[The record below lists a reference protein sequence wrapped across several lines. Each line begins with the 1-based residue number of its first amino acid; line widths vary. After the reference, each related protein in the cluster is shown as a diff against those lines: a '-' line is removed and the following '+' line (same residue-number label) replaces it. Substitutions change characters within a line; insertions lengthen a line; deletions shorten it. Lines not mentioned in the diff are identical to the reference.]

1 MSGKRRRYES
11 SWDMKQDKIP
21 PPESNDSRRP
31 SWEGNRKVPRYDDI
45 SRDNK
50 HRTFDNEWG
59 KQHTTYRDRS
69 RSPIQSRSRSRGRE
83 WESRRSPFY
92 DDRHKSND
100 YGDDVRYNSRG
111 DNMKESWRHRSDHL
125 SGGGS
130 RYSRFPHHKDDR
142 NHHHHHHDDGDDDR
156 CRSNRVTKIQCKFF
170 AVGKCYRDNCKF
182 SHDASA
188 LDSQDYDRRSHDN
201 IRAHKNSTWHHHHHH
216 HDQQPHASDLSEK
229 KKSWGGPTWDD
240 VESGG
245 FDENKKTTWE
255 WDSHDKKKS
264 WDEDDDDASNPNL
277 DSKNRSW
284 NGPSWD
290 DDDHE
295 KTKSKSWNGPSW
307 DDLGLNRKGCEKN
320 DCFLPKQHN
329 VANDSHI
336 NNENIV
342 SEEEPNKQILTSVE
356 EQVEELV
363 GNLAEQ
369 EQEHINTEKVE
380 KGSIGN
386 DEKSTQQ
393 CREIDTNR
401 RSRDDDGEKSSGYG
415 NDVRSNSGG
424 DNLKKESW
432 SHRQDYSRSSSHNR
446 NSRNHYDDGDDVKDD
461 RCHQS
466 NRVTKIQCKF
476 FASGNCKRD
485 DCKFSHDVSDA
496 RNYDRRSHDNPQA
509 HKKMTWHDD
518 DLKASDLS
526 EKNKSSWNGPT
537 WDDVESG
544 SFKKTTWES
553 QNCDDKKKSTTR
565 DDMSNPNL
573 DNKNR
578 SWDDVE
584 SGGFNET
591 KKTTW
596 ESQNCDDKRKSTTRD
611 DMSNVNLDNKNKNGS
626 WNEVDA
632 SKSNAKS
639 GNNIDEKSKSWV
651 KKDNNSN
658 NNKMRNEKN
667 DHFLPQQHNVVV
679 DDSDLKNDNIVSE
692 EPNQQILT
700 TEQNLTNAID
710 YLKSLPNSTTHNQEG
725 NIGNK
730 IENGKTPKKKQEEP
744 VGKRNAKQEEEH
756 EKGKEGNNGNDEKC
770 MRQFRA
776 ALVEFVKEILKPK
789 WKEGRMTRE
798 VYKSVVKKVIDKIT
812 TTIQQVQIPKTQPK
826 IELYLSHSKPKITK
840 LVEAYVEKLVKA

>member
-1 MSGKRRRYES
+1 MSGKRRRSET

-31 SWEGNRKVPRYDDI
+31 SWEGNRKVPRNDDI
-45 SRDNK
+45 RRDNK
-50 HRTFDNEWG
+50 HRNFDDEWG

-100 YGDDVRYNSRG
+100 YGDDVRNNARC

-125 SGGGS
+125 SGGS

-142 NHHHHHHDDGDDDR
+142 NHDDDDDDDDR
-156 CRSNRVTKIQCKFF
+156 CRSNRVTKIPCKFF

-188 LDSQDYDRRSHDN
+188 SDSQDYDRRSHEN
-201 IRAHKNSTWHHHHHH
+201 IRAHKNRTWHHD
-216 HDQQPHASDLSEK
+216 HDQHPHASDLYEK
-229 KKSWGGPTWDD
+229 KKSW
-240 VESGG
+240 ESGG

-264 WDEDDDDASNPNL
+264 WDNDDASNPNL
-277 DSKNRSW
+277 DNKNRSW
-284 NGPSWD
+284 NGPSW

-295 KTKSKSWNGPSW
+295 KTKSKSWNGPLW
-307 DDLGLNRKGCEKN
+307 DDSGLNKKSCEKN
-320 DCFLPKQHN
+320 DYFLPKQHN

-356 EQVEELV
+356 EQVENGKSPKKKQEV
-363 GNLAEQ
+363 IGNLAENAQQ

-393 CREIDTNR
+393 CREIDPNR
-401 RSRDDDGEKSSGYG
+401 SSRDDDGEKSSGYG

-446 NSRNHYDDGDDVKDD
+446 NSRNHYDDDE
-461 RCHQS
+461 
-466 NRVTKIQCKF
+466 
-476 FASGNCKRD
+476 
-485 DCKFSHDVSDA
+485 A
-496 RNYDRRSHDNPQA
+496 RNYDRRSHDNPRA
-509 HKKMTWHDD
+509 HNKMTWHDD

-544 SFKKTTWES
+544 GLNENKKTTWDS
-553 QNCDDKKKSTTR
+553 HNFDNKKKSTTR

-578 SWDDVE
+578 SWGDVE
-584 SGGFNET
+584 SGGFNEN

-596 ESQNCDDKRKSTTRD
+596 ESQNCDDKRKPTTRD
-611 DMSNVNLDNKNKNGS
+611 DMSNVNLDNKNKNGSWNGPS

-651 KKDNNSN
+651 KMDNNN
-658 NNKMRNEKN
+658 NNKKMRNEKGF
-667 DHFLPQQHNVVV
+667 DHFLPQQHNVVN
-679 DDSDLKNDNIVSE
+679 DSDLNNDNIVSE
-692 EPNQQILT
+692 EPNQQIVT

-725 NIGNK
+725 NIGNNNVME
-730 IENGKTPKKKQEEP
+730 IENGKTPKKKQEEL
-744 VGKRNAKQEEEH
+744 VGKRKAKQEEEH
-756 EKGKEGNNGNDEKC
+756 VNDEKGKEGNNGNDEKC

-826 IELYLSHSKPKITK
+826 IELYLTHSKPKITK

>member
-1 MSGKRRRYES
+1 M
-11 SWDMKQDKIP
+11 
-21 PPESNDSRRP
+21 
-31 SWEGNRKVPRYDDI
+31 
-45 SRDNK
+45 
-50 HRTFDNEWG
+50 
-59 KQHTTYRDRS
+59 
-69 RSPIQSRSRSRGRE
+69 
-83 WESRRSPFY
+83 
-92 DDRHKSND
+92 
-100 YGDDVRYNSRG
+100 
-111 DNMKESWRHRSDHL
+111 
-125 SGGGS
+125 
-130 RYSRFPHHKDDR
+130 
-142 NHHHHHHDDGDDDR
+142 
-156 CRSNRVTKIQCKFF
+156 
-170 AVGKCYRDNCKF
+170 
-182 SHDASA
+182 
-188 LDSQDYDRRSHDN
+188 
-201 IRAHKNSTWHHHHHH
+201 NSTWHHDHD
-216 HDQQPHASDLSEK
+216 HDQHPHASDLSEK
-229 KKSWGGPTWDD
+229 KKSWGD

-245 FDENKKTTWE
+245 FHENKKTTWE

-264 WDEDDDDASNPNL
+264 WDDDDASNPNL
-277 DSKNRSW
+277 DNKNRSW

-290 DDDHE
+290 DDNHE

-307 DDLGLNRKGCEKN
+307 DDSGLNKKVCEKN
-320 DCFLPKQHN
+320 DYFLPKQHN

-342 SEEEPNKQILTSVE
+342 SEEQPSKQILTSVE
-356 EQVEELV
+356 EQVENGKTPKKKQEV
-363 GNLAEQ
+363 IGNLAENAQ
-369 EQEHINTEKVE
+369 KEQEHINTEKVE

-393 CREIDTNR
+393 CREIDPNH
-401 RSRDDDGEKSSGYG
+401 
-415 NDVRSNSGG
+415 VRSNSGG

-432 SHRQDYSRSSSHNR
+432 SHRQDHSRSSSHNR
-446 NSRNHYDDGDDVKDD
+446 NSRKHYDDGDDVKDD

-466 NRVTKIQCKF
+466 NRVTNIQCKF
-476 FASGNCKRD
+476 FAAGNCKRD

-496 RNYDRRSHDNPQA
+496 RNYDRRSHDNPRA

-526 EKNKSSWNGPT
+526 EKHKSSWNGPT

-544 SFKKTTWES
+544 SFNEKNKKTTWDS
-553 QNCDDKKKSTTR
+553 HDFDDKKKSTTR
-565 DDMSNPNL
+565 DDMSNPNS
-573 DNKNR
+573 DNKNK

-584 SGGFNET
+584 SGGFNEN
-591 KKTTW
+591 KKTAW
-596 ESQNCDDKRKSTTRD
+596 ESQNCDDKRKSTKRD
-611 DMSNVNLDNKNKNGS
+611 DMSNLNLDNKNMS
-626 WNEVDA
+626 WDEVDA

-651 KKDNNSN
+651 KMDNNSN
-658 NNKMRNEKN
+658 NKKMRNEKN
-667 DHFLPQQHNVVV
+667 DHFLPQQHNVVN
-679 DDSDLKNDNIVSE
+679 DSHINNDNVVSEE
-692 EPNQQILT
+692 EPNQQIVT

-725 NIGNK
+725 NNNVME
-730 IENGKTPKKKQEEP
+730 IENGKTPKKKQEET
-744 VGKRNAKQEEEH
+744 VGKGKGSEN

-826 IELYLSHSKPKITK
+826 IELYLTHSKPKITK